1 MQRRRIAAAVL
12 VLAAVPALGGCWTG
26 YNALTTT
33 QPDSGNASTANV
45 GDVSLRGLTWVR
57 DLSNPKNLTLS
68 GSFVLAP
75 GEPDELTS
83 VSTDPSNYVIG
94 ITDGRIPLIPGTENR
109 VGYNSDKYVNLY
121 GSATDTKTAQSVFIT
136 TSFQFKR
143 SGLVTVP
150 VMVVPNT
157 GPYKGITPNP
167 PDLFQRPT
175 GDKGPT
181 ASPSASAPAAASPSA
196 ANPSAPVPAPS

>member
-1 MQRRRIAAAVL
+1 M
-12 VLAAVPALGGCWTG
+12 
-26 YNALTTT
+26 
-33 QPDSGNASTANV
+33 
-45 GDVSLRGLTWVR
+45 
-57 DLSNPKNLTLS
+57 
-68 GSFVLAP
+68 
-75 GEPDELTS
+75 
-83 VSTDPSNYVIG
+83 
-94 ITDGRIPLIPGTENR
+94 
-109 VGYNSDKYVNLY
+109 NLY

-175 GDKGPT
+175 GDKGRPHPLGECPCRGVAVRSEPERPG
-181 ASPSASAPAAASPSA
+181 ASPVLSPAADYAT
-196 ANPSAPVPAPS
+196 NL